1 MAARGR
7 RFHHAGRQCRCRGG
21 TRLVRLWVTRVRPGP
36 TRSDQKNMNM
46 TRNGKIGRRPKA
58 VREQA
63 NRRLEKGD
71 FRAPTSSRLWT
82 PLQPT
87 RPLRIQP
94 LPNVVT
100 RKAGQRP
107 ALRPMSPSTSGG
119 TGRRWNPE
127 IYPGI
132 AGFIRVNPSKSD
144 HRKYAGNSEWAERR
158 GKRGYPSRGFRRSFA
173 WARPF
178 RNRSTAVGSIT

>member
-1 MAARGR
+1 MKKIPRRESREGGESREKSGERCSAAASLGRGQG
-7 RFHHAGRQCRCRGG
+7 GRQCRCRGG
-21 TRLVRLWVTRVRPGP
+21 TRLVRLGVTRVRPSP
-36 TRSDQKNMNM
+36 TKSDQKNMNT
-46 TRNGKIGRRPKA
+46 TRNDKIGRRPKA

-63 NRRLEKGD
+63 NHRREKGD

-100 RKAGQRP
+100 RKADQRP

-119 TGRRWNPE
+119 TGRRWNLE

-144 HRKYAGNSEWAERR
+144 HRKL
-158 GKRGYPSRGFRRSFA
+158 
-173 WARPF
+173 
-178 RNRSTAVGSIT
+178 